1 MDITDFRAFLAGH
14 TADQVYD
21 RCILTGSCSAISD
34 DATHTV
40 RDNVAQKFG
49 VEFANVVIVGSAN
62 LGFSIKP
69 KKRYESFGEDSD
81 IDVALVCSALFEHVW
96 KEIFLFEKSGAFWP
110 EKRDFRRY
118 LSKGWIR
125 PDKLPSSPVFGFSNE
140 WWEFFRNIKVS
151 GVPFKISGGIYHSHF
166 FLREYQK
173 ICIEQCKV
181 EARWTHRHQIDD

>member
-1 MDITDFRAFLAGH
+1 MDIADFKAFLADH

-40 RDNVAQKFG
+40 RDNIAQRFG

-69 KKRYESFGEDSD
+69 KKRYVSFGEESD
-81 IDVALVCSALFEHVW
+81 VDVALVCSNLFERVW
-96 KEIFLFEKSGAFWP
+96 KEVFLFEKSGAFWP
-110 EKRDFRRY
+110 SRHEFRRY

-140 WWEFFRNIKVS
+140 WWDFFRTIKVS

-181 EARWTHRHQIDD
+181 EA

>member
-1 MDITDFRAFLAGH
+1 MMDIEDFKVFLADH

-40 RDNVAQKFG
+40 RDNISKRFD
-49 VEFANVVIVGSAN
+49 VEFANIVIVGSAN

-69 KKRYESFGEDSD
+69 KKRYALFGEESD
-81 IDVALVCSALFEHVW
+81 IDVALVCSNLFERVW
-96 KEIFLFEKSGAFWP
+96 KEVFLFEKSGAFWP
-110 EKRDFRRY
+110 SKHEFRRY

-140 WWEFFRNIKVS
+140 WWDFFRTINVP
-151 GVPFKISGGIYHSHF
+151 GVPFKIAGGIYHSHF
-166 FLREYQK
+166 FLREYQM

-181 EARWTHRHQIDD
+181 EA